1 MSDLKLKETG
11 SGGDLI
17 FNGNDLE
24 VVEGFQN
31 MPYLGIYGG
40 NLEQNT
46 KEFLPDEQRFDCW
59 FNNLLLLKNSN
70 IQFNS
75 DFERLIGNI
84 ALTSSTRIDIEE
96 TIKSDLQFMNDFASV
111 DVFASIIANDRL
123 KIEIK
128 ITRPDGEQ
136 TEEFVYIWDATKK
149 ELLNG

>member
-46 KEFLPDEQRFDCW
+46 KEFCRM
-59 FNNLLLLKNSN
+59 NSV
-70 IQFNS
+70 
-75 DFERLIGNI
+75 LIVG
-84 ALTSSTRIDIEE
+84 LTT
-96 TIKSDLQFMNDFASV
+96 
-111 DVFASIIANDRL
+111 
-123 KIEIK
+123 
-128 ITRPDGEQ
+128 
-136 TEEFVYIWDATKK
+136 YYC
-149 ELLNG
+149 

>member
-31 MPYLGIYGG
+31 MPYLGMYGG

-70 IQFNS
+70 IQ
-75 DFERLIGNI
+75 LV
-84 ALTSSTRIDIEE
+84 AIE
-96 TIKSDLQFMNDFASV
+96 THD
-111 DVFASIIANDRL
+111 
-123 KIEIK
+123 
-128 ITRPDGEQ
+128 PDGNKLDDCDNIDKLFENHQ
-136 TEEFVYIWDATKK
+136 YFIHKRVGPTTLYRKK
-149 ELLNG
+149 NN